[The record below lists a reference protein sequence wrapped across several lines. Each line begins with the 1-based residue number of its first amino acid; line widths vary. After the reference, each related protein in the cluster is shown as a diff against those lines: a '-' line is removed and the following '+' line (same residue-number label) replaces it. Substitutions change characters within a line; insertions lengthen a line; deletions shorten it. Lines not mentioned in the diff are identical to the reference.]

1 MCFIWGGIGSGD
13 NVREYLCLTSDGVH
27 ILTQQPLHNHLA
39 DLLRRGDPARID
51 AFFQRFTPEE
61 ACVQCL
67 TLITETAAPAEYA
80 HLLSARARE
89 RERRKERARV
99 CQRDGES
106 LPACE
111 RDLSLYIS
119 VVLCG
124 AVVMPGRPTMQRPWR
139 SRPLV
144 RTHTQT
150 QAHARTAASVEPIL
164 ADWCMYVYVRLCL
177 CVLV

>member
-111 RDLSLYIS
+111 RYTFMWSYAGRLSCQGDLPCSGH
-119 VVLCG
+119 G
-124 AVVMPGRPTMQRPWR
+124 ALALWYA
-139 SRPLV
+139 
-144 RTHTQT
+144 HTQ
-150 QAHARTAASVEPIL
+150 
-164 ADWCMYVYVRLCL
+164 
-177 CVLV
+177 